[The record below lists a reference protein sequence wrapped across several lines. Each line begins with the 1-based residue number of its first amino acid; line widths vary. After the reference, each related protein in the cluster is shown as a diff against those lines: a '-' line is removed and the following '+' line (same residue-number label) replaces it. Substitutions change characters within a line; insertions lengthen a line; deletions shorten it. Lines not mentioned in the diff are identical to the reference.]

1 MSPHTR
7 PVPIALQTPPQHP
20 AAAGQPWPDWGKGWL
35 IPCPCGC
42 VCWLG
47 LGSESVGLS
56 FGHGVQACPDEQGP
70 FQICDIF
77 CQLFF
82 RGIPHSLFPSP
93 AAWPKL
99 TLALLLWEEEARRG
113 AAAPRTGAKK
123 NREGVREGDGVKTPR
138 RRVWFANFDKAP
150 QESCRCSCED
160 KPPTSPD
167 GGGAGGR
174 VSNNAHS
181 GHFAAA
187 LLNLELAPTTN
198 DTR

>member
-1 MSPHTR
+1 MERREGVVVQRLGERREPTTHHHDRPFSVWEGWMCLHTQG
-7 PVPIALQTPPQHP
+7 PVPIALQTAPQHP

-56 FGHGVQACPDEQGP
+56 FWTWSPGLPGRTRP
-70 FQICDIF
+70 FSDLRHF

-113 AAAPRTGAKK
+113 AAAPRGPGQKK
-123 NREGVREGDGVKTPR
+123 TERG
-138 RRVWFANFDKAP
+138 
-150 QESCRCSCED
+150 
-160 KPPTSPD
+160 
-167 GGGAGGR
+167 
-174 VSNNAHS
+174 
-181 GHFAAA
+181 
-187 LLNLELAPTTN
+187 
-198 DTR
+198 